1 MKIKVNLKIFI
12 FIIIFLITGQLK
24 IYGILMLFA
33 FLHEMGHLLVGVA
46 LKFNPE
52 SIKIMPL
59 GLVVSFNV
67 SAHNHNEKI
76 LKSNSF
82 KIKKIVI
89 ALAGPITNIVI
100 FILLISFNFGLNMEN
115 RLICIYSNILIA
127 IFNLLPIYPL
137 DGGRVVKGLL
147 SIYLNKLDSIKWSNI
162 ISNVTLYIITFI
174 SSIAIYYYKNIAILF
189 IVIYLWTI
197 TIIQNKKDE
206 IKIQMYETIK
216 NQRIIEKIQ
225 KK

>member
-1 MKIKVNLKIFI
+1 MKVKVNLKIFI

-33 FLHEMGHLLVGVA
+33 FLHEMGHLLAGVV

-76 LKSNSF
+76 LKSNFF

>member
-33 FLHEMGHLLVGVA
+33 FLHEMGHLLAGVV

-67 SAHNHNEKI
+67 SSHNHNEKI

-100 FILLISFNFGLNMEN
+100 FILLISFNLGLNMEN

>member
-1 MKIKVNLKIFI
+1 MKVKVNLKIFI

-33 FLHEMGHLLVGVA
+33 FLHEMGHLLAGVA

-100 FILLISFNFGLNMEN
+100 FILLISFNLGLNMGN

>member
-1 MKIKVNLKIFI
+1 
-12 FIIIFLITGQLK
+12 
-24 IYGILMLFA
+24 MLFA
-33 FLHEMGHLLVGVA
+33 FLHEMGHLLAGVA

-100 FILLISFNFGLNMEN
+100 FILLIYWSFGLSIET
-115 RLICIYSNILIA
+115 RIICIYSNILIA

-206 IKIQMYETIK
+206 IKIQMYGTIK

>member
-1 MKIKVNLKIFI
+1 MKVKVNLKIFI

-33 FLHEMGHLLVGVA
+33 FLHEMGHLLAGVA

-100 FILLISFNFGLNMEN
+100 FILLISFNLGLNMEN

>member
-33 FLHEMGHLLVGVA
+33 FLHEMGHLLAGVA

-100 FILLISFNFGLNMEN
+100 FILLIYWSFGLSIET
-115 RLICIYSNILIA
+115 RIICIYSNILIA

-206 IKIQMYETIK
+206 IKIQMYGTIK

>member
-100 FILLISFNFGLNMEN
+100 FILLISFNLGLNMEN

-174 SSIAIYYYKNIAILF
+174 
-189 IVIYLWTI
+189 
-197 TIIQNKKDE
+197 
-206 IKIQMYETIK
+206 
-216 NQRIIEKIQ
+216 
-225 KK
+225 

>member
-33 FLHEMGHLLVGVA
+33 FLHEMGHLLAGVV

-67 SAHNHNEKI
+67 SSHNHNEKI

-100 FILLISFNFGLNMEN
+100 FILLIYWSFGLSIET
-115 RLICIYSNILIA
+115 RIICIYSNILIA

-206 IKIQMYETIK
+206 IKIQMYGTIK

>member
-33 FLHEMGHLLVGVA
+33 FLHEMGHLLAGVA

-100 FILLISFNFGLNMEN
+100 FILLISFNLGLNMEN

-206 IKIQMYETIK
+206 IKIQMYGTIK

>member
-100 FILLISFNFGLNMEN
+100 FILLISFNLGLNMEN

>member
-100 FILLISFNFGLNMEN
+100 FILLISFNLGLNMEN

-206 IKIQMYETIK
+206 IKIQMYGTIK